1 MKLTKSNYHS
11 LQANT
16 EYWSVSQFKAFRECE
31 ARALAEVYGKYTRPM
46 TDALLMGS
54 YVDAWFQGPT
64 ALDTLLGNHPE
75 MFNKRTGELK
85 AQYQKADRAIRRAE
99 EDPLFMKY
107 LSGSPQVLM
116 TGELFDEQWKILV
129 DFLHDDKIV
138 DLKFMKDM
146 KPVYKNGEWKPFID
160 AWGYDIQG
168 YVYQQIVKQNIGEEL
183 PFYLAVITKEETP
196 DIELIHIPQWRLNGV
211 ASLVEHYIAEY
222 SKIKRGVVVPPKRC
236 GVCDYCKQTKR
247 LTRPIE
253 YEELLDE

>member
-11 LQANT
+11 IQANT
-16 EYWSVSQFKAFRECE
+16 EYWSVSQFKAFQECE
-31 ARALAEVYGKYTRPM
+31 AKALAEVYGKYKRPQ
-46 TDALLMGS
+46 TEALLMGS
-54 YVDAWFQGPT
+54 YVDAWFQGST

-85 AQYQKADRAIRRAE
+85 APYQKADKAIRRAE
-99 EDPLFMKY
+99 QDPLFMKF

-168 YVYQQIVKQNIGEEL
+168 YVYQQIVKQNTGEEL
-183 PFYLAVITKEETP
+183 PFYLAVITKEDVP

-222 SKIKRGVVVPPKRC
+222 SPIKRGKRLPVRC
-236 GVCDYCKQTKR
+236 QKCDYCKQTKQ
-247 LTRPIE
+247 LIRPIE